1 MGLMDEITTKLGGQQ
16 GQEGGIAS
24 LQKMMNSS
32 GGLHGLTQK
41 LQQGGLGKQ
50 VQSWIGSGQN
60 QQVSGEQVHQAMD
73 PQQMQQMSQQSG
85 MSDEETCDCVAQ
97 ALPHMVNNATP
108 QGQMPAPEQDPLS
121 KGISGLRQ
129 MLKVKGSDPL

>member
-1 MGLMDEITTKLGGQQ
+1 MDEITTKLGGQQ